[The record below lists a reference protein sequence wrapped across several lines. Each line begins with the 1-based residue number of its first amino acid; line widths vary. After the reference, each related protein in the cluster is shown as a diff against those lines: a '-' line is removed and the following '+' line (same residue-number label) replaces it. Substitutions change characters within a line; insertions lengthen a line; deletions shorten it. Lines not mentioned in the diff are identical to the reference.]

1 MTFQAVPD
9 GIEVV
14 FKAVQNGIP
23 VVNVYN
29 VKDTSTHDVTLLTAY
44 CDAFFTWWQTN
55 MKPILNNSYVLNQIV
70 ATSLELSTG
79 PQVAVS
85 TITNNVGD
93 LSGQAVAGNAA
104 AVISWRTASIGRSF
118 RGRTYIGGLDQAA
131 MLNAQLVTSGFM
143 GGLGDAAS
151 ALLDAVAA
159 VGGTLAVL
167 SRYADKVL
175 RVIGLLTEITSIFVD
190 QKVDSQRRR
199 TAN

>member
-14 FKAVQNGIP
+14 FKATQNGIP
-23 VVNVYN
+23 IVNVYN
-29 VKDTSTHDVTLLTAY
+29 VKDTSTHDTTLLTAY

-55 MKPILNNSYVLNQIV
+55 MKPILNNTYVLNQIV

-93 LSGQAVAGNAA
+93 LSGTAVAANAA
-104 AVISWRTASIGRSF
+104 AVISWKTASIGRSF
-118 RGRTYIGGLDQAA
+118 RGRTYMGGLDQAA
-131 MLNAQLVTSGFM
+131 MSTAHLITTGFV
-143 GGLGDAAS
+143 GGLLDAAA
-151 ALLDAVAA
+151 ALLDAVVT
-159 VGGTLAVL
+159 VGGVLAVL
-167 SRYADKVL
+167 SRFADKAI
-175 RVIGLLTEITSIFVD
+175 RVTGLLTEIIAIFVD